1 MPRDYPLE
9 ERTIGRVLADKADT
23 IADRPLLRWEGRI
36 WCYGEV
42 ETITNRYANGLLARG
57 IRHGDHVAVMM
68 DNQPA
73 FLWLVW
79 ALGKIGAVA
88 IPLNT
93 AARGEML
100 RYFLEQSD
108 ATALAIDAAWL
119 DRVRALGVPPAAIRR
134 WFVNGAGEAIG
145 EARSHLPGD
154 VEALDAL
161 CSADTSR
168 PPPGRVR
175 HDDTHLIIY
184 TSGTTGPS
192 KGVMCPHSQAQGV
205 GRAIAADYGYGPDDV
220 LYTCLPL
227 FHVNALWYTVNAALW
242 AEASVA
248 LSPRFS
254 ASRFWDEIRESGAT
268 QFNSLGAMGHII
280 LKIPPGPHERDH
292 RLRQCMVVPMNKEVC
307 AQFQQRFGVQVT
319 SLFAMSENY
328 AVTNFVPGDRP
339 DKIGSA
345 GSPRGA
351 SELRI
356 VDDQGHDLPVGEV
369 GEVVLRALQPGTMST
384 GYYRMPAKTAE
395 AYVDG
400 WFLTGDRGR
409 VDADGYLWFVDR
421 KKESIRRRGENI
433 SAFEVETILARHPAV
448 LEVAAIPVPADT
460 DEDEVM
466 VYVVLRPAATL
477 SAEALVRFAAESMS
491 YFMVPRYVA
500 FIDALP
506 KTATEKIEKYK
517 LRQDA
522 MAQRDS
528 LWDRERAGIV
538 IRR

>member
-1 MPRDYPLE
+1 MPRDYRLE
-9 ERTIGRVLADKADT
+9 ERTIGRVLADKADA
-23 IADRPLLRWEGRI
+23 IPLSPMLRWEGQVFG
-36 WCYGEV
+36 YGEV
-42 ETITNRYANGLLARG
+42 EAITNRYANGLLARG
-57 IRHGDHVAVMM
+57 IAHGDHVAVMM
-68 DNQPA
+68 DNQPE

-88 IPLNT
+88 VPLNT

-108 ATALAIDAAWL
+108 ASAMAIDAQFL
-119 DRVRALGVPPAAIRR
+119 DRMPALGTPPAAIRR
-134 WFVNGAGEAIG
+134 WFIHGPAEAVSR
-145 EARSHLPGD
+145 ARGMLPGA
-154 VEALDAL
+154 VEPLEAVCGPDA
-161 CSADTSR
+161 SR
-168 PPPGRVR
+168 PPLERVR
-175 HDDTHLIIY
+175 HDDTHLIVY

-242 AEASVA
+242 ADASVA

-292 RLRQCMVVPMNKEVC
+292 RLRQCMVVPMNPEVC
-307 AQFQQRFGVQVT
+307 AQFQQRYGVQVT
-319 SLFAMSENY
+319 AVFGMSENY
-328 AVTNFVPGDRP
+328 AVTNFVPGDRA

-356 VDDQGHDLPVGEV
+356 VDDQGRDLPVGEV
-369 GEVVLRALQPGTMST
+369 GEIVLRALHPGTMST
-384 GYYRMPAKTAE
+384 GYYRMPEKTAE

-400 WFLTGDRGR
+400 WFHTGDRGK

-433 SAFEVETILARHPAV
+433 SAFEVETIIARHPAI

-460 DEDEVM
+460 EEDEVM
-466 VYVVLRPAATL
+466 VYVVLRQGARL
-477 SAEALVRFAAESMS
+477 SAEELVRFAAESMS
-491 YFMVPRYVA
+491 YFMVPRFVA

-517 LRQDA
+517 LKQDA
-522 MAQRDS
+522 VARRDS

>member
-1 MPRDYPLE
+1 MPLDYPLE

-23 IADRPLLRWEGRI
+23 IAERPLLRWEGRI
-36 WCYGEV
+36 TTYGEA
-42 ETITNRYANGLLARG
+42 EAITNRYANGLLARG
-57 IRHGDHVAVMM
+57 IRHGDHVAIMM
-68 DNQPA
+68 ENQPE

-79 ALGKIGAVA
+79 ALGKIGAVGV
-88 IPLNT
+88 PLNT

-108 ATALAIDAAWL
+108 AIALAIDAPWL
-119 DRVRALGVPPAAIRR
+119 ERLRALGTPPAAIRR
-134 WFVNGAGEAIG
+134 WFVNGDEASI
-145 EARSHLPGD
+145 ARARAALPGA
-154 VEALDAL
+154 VEALGAL
-161 CSADTSR
+161 RAADPSR
-168 PPPGRVR
+168 PPPERVR
-175 HDDTHLIIY
+175 HDDIHLIVY

-220 LYTCLPL
+220 LYACLPL

-280 LKIPPGPHERDH
+280 LKIPPGPHEHEH
-292 RLRQCMVVPMNKEVC
+292 RLRQCMVVPMNPEVC
-307 AQFQQRFGVQVT
+307 AQFQQRYGVQVT
-319 SLFAMSENY
+319 AVFGMSENY
-328 AVTNFVPGDRP
+328 AVTSFVPGDRP

-356 VDDQGHDLPVGEV
+356 VDDHGRDLPVGEV
-369 GEVVLRALQPGTMST
+369 GEIVLRPTQPGTMST
-384 GYYRMPAKTAE
+384 GYYKMPEKTAE

-400 WFLTGDRGR
+400 WFFTGDRGR

-460 DEDEVM
+460 EEDEVM
-466 VYVVLRPAATL
+466 VYVVLRAGANL
-477 SAEALVRFAAESMS
+477 SAEELVRFAAESMS
-491 YFMVPRYVA
+491 YFMVPRYVE
-500 FIDALP
+500 FIAALP

-517 LRQDA
+517 LKQDA
-522 MAQRDS
+522 VARRDS